1 VDVTAAQLRDTIL
14 GTGLRAVGDAVLVG
28 ADRLGTETSSAGV
41 FSGDRS
47 VMGMPGGIVLSTGYA
62 NSMLEANSAVNQSG
76 LASQAADTYLNDA
89 FNLSVISGAT
99 TDTTSLTF
107 QVELEE
113 GENDLYVSYLYASE
127 EYGEAK
133 SDYADVMGVF
143 VDDNSDGTFS
153 NIALVPRHDR
163 HQLIV
168 ESSTDYTSLDD
179 TVFTISDGTRSV
191 TFEFDAGM
199 GGFNPAHHKI
209 TFDPVQDDTREEIAN
224 LLVAEI
230 SHGRSGLMVVP
241 ENRGGGVIELYGAV
255 EIDHDNNPNTA
266 PVLQSRPS
274 PDVSLQYQAAVGHL
288 LQSVSPLHV
297 TTNSIT
303 GGYPLGQNASNSQW
317 FVNNDPSVE
326 NKSSKTDSVFDGFT
340 TVLTGSWEGIGA
352 GTHTIHLTVSDVLD
366 PLSNDSALFVL
377 AGGVS
382 TQPLECEDLLGQP
395 LGRRFDFI
403 GHENTARTQGQLLIE
418 SNSISRS
425 LNHGLVLDS
434 TFDDDG
440 SGRTYPGGPRNL
452 REINHAGLVPGVAVY
467 NNT

>member
-1 VDVTAAQLRDTIL
+1 
-14 GTGLRAVGDAVLVG
+14 
-28 ADRLGTETSSAGV
+28 
-41 FSGDRS
+41 
-47 VMGMPGGIVLSTGYA
+47 
-62 NSMLEANSAVNQSG
+62 
-76 LASQAADTYLNDA
+76 
-89 FNLSVISGAT
+89 
-99 TDTTSLTF
+99 
-107 QVELEE
+107 
-113 GENDLYVSYLYASE
+113 
-127 EYGEAK
+127 
-133 SDYADVMGVF
+133 
-143 VDDNSDGTFS
+143 
-153 NIALVPRHDR
+153 
-163 HQLIV
+163 
-168 ESSTDYTSLDD
+168 
-179 TVFTISDGTRSV
+179 
-191 TFEFDAGM
+191 
-199 GGFNPAHHKI
+199 
-209 TFDPVQDDTREEIAN
+209 
-224 LLVAEI
+224 
-230 SHGRSGLMVVP
+230 
-241 ENRGGGVIELYGAV
+241 
-255 EIDHDNNPNTA
+255 
-266 PVLQSRPS
+266 
-274 PDVSLQYQAAVGHL
+274 DVSLQYQAAVGHL

-326 NKSSKTDSVFDGFT
+326 NKSSTTDSVFDGFT

-467 NNT
+467 NNTLAFNQLGGIQITGEATGGGGQPTVRFDRIVNNTIYGTGPAATVDHDNDPATPALTNTGITVQGNASPTIINNILANSGVGIEVENNEHANTTVLGANLYANNDVDSAPHPTLGLGENAVTVESNEPLFVSPATDNFYLEQGSPAIDNSIKSLRERSSLTAVKEPMGIAPSPVLAPELDGIGQLRVDDPLSDTNSGVGEDVFADIGAIDRVDNYGPWTVLINPVDWIGVD